1 MGLFVR
7 VTFKGVNF
15 DMMGIGTFGV
25 ERITKVKLS
34 QTHIFFPGKT
44 LVVKTFK
51 KPVLKEEK

>member
-1 MGLFVR
+1 MGLFVG

-15 DMMGIGTFGV
+15 DMMTIETIWGRKKHQSKT
-25 ERITKVKLS
+25 LS
-34 QTHIFFPGKT
+34 NSYFCPGKT